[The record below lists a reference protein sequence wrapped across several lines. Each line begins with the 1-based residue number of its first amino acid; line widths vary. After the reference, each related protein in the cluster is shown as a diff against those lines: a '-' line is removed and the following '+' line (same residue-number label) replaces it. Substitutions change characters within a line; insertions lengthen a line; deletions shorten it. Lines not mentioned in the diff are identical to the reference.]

1 MRTYEFISAP
11 NTRSSQYS
19 NVSVPNGMRLRI
31 AYASLATQM
40 FQAPAVITMTIAA
53 TRMHRSLTDYTSSPD
68 MCAIHHFALLTLI
81 MDHLSM
87 RMHSPASG
95 LNFATPKQPHATQI
109 PLSPMEITVCTVFEQ
124 HRTPRLGRHD
134 SSISTD
140 KAVREKTNTLSLDQD
155 VESCN

>member
-1 MRTYEFISAP
+1 M
-11 NTRSSQYS
+11 
-19 NVSVPNGMRLRI
+19 I

-81 MDHLSM
+81 MDYFSM
-87 RMHSPASG
+87 RMNSPASG
-95 LNFATPKQPHATQI
+95 LNFATPKQPHATQT

-124 HRTPRLGRHD
+124 HRTPRLSCHD
-134 SSISTD
+134 PSINTD
-140 KAVREKTNTLSLDQD
+140 KAVREKSNASSLDED
-155 VESCN
+155 VECCE